1 MEKGRDG
8 SESELRRRLEELHR
22 ELESTEEVDGE
33 ARALLGEV
41 LEDIRG
47 LLERSAESR
56 HTHQSLAK
64 RLGDAARHFEESH
77 PTLFALVGRVA
88 DTLSNLGI

>member
-1 MEKGRDG
+1 
-8 SESELRRRLEELHR
+8 
-22 ELESTEEVDGE
+22 VDTE

-47 LLERSAESR
+47 LLERSGESP
-56 HTHQSLAK
+56 HTKQSLAD
-64 RLGDAARHFEESH
+64 RLGEAARHYEESH
-77 PTLFALVGRVA
+77 PTLFAMVGRVV